1 MQIEVRARNIII
13 SDASDARVTRRYIET
28 QKRSVAR
35 PAVVLWKKQR
45 GLITTK
51 LAQEALQIGRIPSDW
66 EDAWDELTRDF
77 VRKDLVPEWIKGISS
92 AGAGIAKKVNRIQ
105 RKQFDFDTTMQSV
118 RTWVDVQGG
127 TLIVNLTTAQTNAV
141 TTLLQNSIAQGMTSP
156 YVLSQRVRQLV
167 GLTEKE
173 ALYVSKVLTNLVA
186 EGLPATTVN
195 NQIARLTNTL
205 HKNRALRIA
214 RTELSDAFNFG
225 QLDSLKQAVDTGW
238 LPGMP
243 EKNWM
248 AGGSNPCEICEENE
262 AVGFISLEETFP
274 SGDEHPTAH
283 PSCECSLAYK
293 IRR

>member
-1 MQIEVRARNIII
+1 MQIEIRARNIII
-13 SDASDARVTRRYIET
+13 SDARDARVTRRYIES
-28 QKRSVAR
+28 QKQSVAR
-35 PAVVLWKKQR
+35 PARALWKKQR
-45 GLITTK
+45 ALVNTK
-51 LAQEALQIGRIPSDW
+51 TAKEALQIGRLPSDW
-66 EDAWDELTRDF
+66 EDAWDEMTRDF

-127 TLIVNLTTAQTNAV
+127 TLISNLTTAQYNAV
-141 TTLLQNSIAQGMTSP
+141 HTLLQEQIAQGMTSP
-156 YVLSQRVRQLV
+156 YVLAQRIRPIV

-186 EGLPATTVN
+186 EGLPANTVN
-195 NQIARLTNTL
+195 NQIARLTNNL

-243 EKNWM
+243 EKSWM
-248 AGGSNPCEICEENE
+248 AGGANPCEVCTDNE
-262 AVGFISLEETFP
+262 AAGYIPLEETFP
-274 SGDEHPTAH
+274 SGDAHPTAH